1 VREFDEV
8 RKEEI
13 KTSFRLYPE
22 LCATSMNALL
32 RIVKGTEG
40 GLDWNNDD
48 TKRNLEQGDEV
59 NIRFDIFGGAHSTQ
73 AMLELSIEKPDEH
86 RYKVRSAN
94 VYKAETPDVIML
106 RIGTIQNRGVT
117 QVDTFAGSFES
128 CIKMAEASY
137 LSFVILFCSTVC
149 RLSPAM
155 ASYGRQAE
163 GEAIF
168 KRLHQRIDQDDDHR
182 PACTSGERN

>member
-117 QVDTFAGSFES
+117 QVDTFAGWFES

-137 LSFVILFCSTVC
+137 LTQSKFRNTVLFNSMPIIP
-149 RLSPAM
+149 RNGKLWS
-155 ASYGRQAE
+155 SGRGRSNIQK
-163 GEAIF
+163 I
-168 KRLHQRIDQDDDHR
+168 
-182 PACTSGERN
+182 T